1 MGIYGFIGDRGMKGK
16 YRFVA
21 ALLLVVLAGA
31 GIFVRLYGNGT
42 PAAKDGKLKV
52 VTSFYPVYIAA
63 ANVAGD
69 CEGIE
74 VLNLSE
80 PQTGCLHDFV
90 LTPEDMQMLS
100 RADLFLINGGGMET
114 FLEEVASQYPSLAV
128 VETAEGLLDG
138 ENAHVWMGI
147 ARYRAQVSA
156 VLDAL
161 VRMAG
166 AYQDELKA
174 NAAAYDAKLA
184 GLQEQQEELKDAI
197 AGGKIISFHEAY
209 EYLAADYGLEIAVTL
224 DLDEE
229 RQVGAGEVTEVINA
243 IKTDGADVIL
253 AEALYGR
260 EMAETIQKEA
270 DVKVC
275 FLDTL
280 VRGDDS
286 LDSYINGMQENI
298 NILRKAFLP
307 SGELEKEGITS

>member
-1 MGIYGFIGDRGMKGK
+1 MKGK

-31 GIFVRLYGNGT
+31 LIFVRVHGSLS

-52 VTSFYPVYIAA
+52 VTSFYPIYIAA
-63 ANVAGD
+63 ANVAGN

-100 RADLFLINGGGMET
+100 SADLFLINGGGMET
-114 FLEEVASQYPSLAV
+114 FLEEVAAQYPSLAV

-147 ARYRAQVSA
+147 ERYRAQVSA

-161 VRMAG
+161 IRIAG

-174 NAAAYDAKLA
+174 NAAEYDAKLA
-184 GLQEQQEELKDAI
+184 GK
-197 AGGKIISFHEAY
+197 SEAK
-209 EYLAADYGLEIAVTL
+209 
-224 DLDEE
+224 
-229 RQVGAGEVTEVINA
+229 R
-243 IKTDGADVIL
+243 
-253 AEALYGR
+253 
-260 EMAETIQKEA
+260 
-270 DVKVC
+270 
-275 FLDTL
+275 
-280 VRGDDS
+280 S
-286 LDSYINGMQENI
+286 
-298 NILRKAFLP
+298 
-307 SGELEKEGITS
+307 